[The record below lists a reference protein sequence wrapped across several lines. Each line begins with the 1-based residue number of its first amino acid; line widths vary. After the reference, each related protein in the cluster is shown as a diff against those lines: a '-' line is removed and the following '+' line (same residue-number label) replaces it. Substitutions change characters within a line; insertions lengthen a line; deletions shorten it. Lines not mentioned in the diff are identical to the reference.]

1 MWFVIGLLVGVVIT
15 TILNVFIDDLLE
27 ENHDGEQTIFYVGH
41 VFQKGM

>member
-27 ENHDGEQTIFYVGH
+27 DNHGEQTICYIGY
-41 VFQKGM
+41 VFQKSM